1 MSSNTRQ
8 QILHRC
14 YEAIQTQGFEL
25 LRTDK
30 EIIRLKITKGAF
42 YHYFPNK
49 LELGYAVIDEI
60 LLPNYSKKWETL
72 LSIKTNIGNTIV
84 NLLEHEKN
92 QVTEKSI
99 KKGDILYNLMV
110 EMSHIDE
117 VFREKLENVHD
128 MQVTMLQRAILT
140 GRASGEFKNTMDA
153 RSLAMNI
160 IGGLIGCYSI
170 AKVRNSKDVFT
181 AMISTLQKQVRE
193 SLVMEFSNE
202 NSLINRSGNSK
213 VDLAFNDKVA
223 FIDSDSNNT
232 LTEENINTKSMIDI
246 GCGDGRLSRE
256 IKRSFPEC
264 TVTGIDYSKRAIN
277 LAMAM
282 NQDMPEIN
290 FIAQDII
297 NERINQK
304 HDVAILMEVYE
315 HIPLDQTNE
324 FLIGV

>member
-8 QILHRC
+8 LILQRC
-14 YEAIQTQGFEL
+14 FEAIQNQGFEL

-60 LLPNYSKKWETL
+60 LLPQYSKKWETL

-84 NLLEHEKN
+84 NLLENEKN

-99 KKGDILYNLMV
+99 KRGDILYNLMV
-110 EMSHIDE
+110 EMSHIDD

-193 SLVMEFSNE
+193 SLVMDASPNE
-202 NSLINRSGNSK
+202 NSLVNRSGNSK

-223 FIDSDSNNT
+223 FIDSDSNNNSH
-232 LTEENINTKSMIDI
+232 TEEAAQSLAAKIELKPAKSANN
-246 GCGDGRLSRE
+246 STSASSPTE
-256 IKRSFPEC
+256 IKTEETPRLKPAVAPTWIDPTSPDYKQPKPFPALDLE
-264 TVTGIDYSKRAIN
+264 TKKDPTPSRTRFSWFSK
-277 LAMAM
+277 
-282 NQDMPEIN
+282 
-290 FIAQDII
+290 
-297 NERINQK
+297 K
-304 HDVAILMEVYE
+304 K
-315 HIPLDQTNE
+315 
-324 FLIGV
+324 

>member
-8 QILHRC
+8 LILQRC
-14 YEAIQTQGFEL
+14 YEAIQAQGFEL

-60 LLPNYSKKWETL
+60 LLPQYSKKWESL
-72 LSIKTNIGNTIV
+72 LTIKNNIGNAIL
-84 NLLEHEKN
+84 NLLENEKH
-92 QVTEKSI
+92 QITEKSI
-99 KKGDILYNLMV
+99 KRGDILFNLMI

-117 VFREKLENVHD
+117 VFREKLEIVHD

-140 GRASGEFKNTMDA
+140 GRASGEFRNTMDA

-181 AMISTLQKQVRE
+181 SMITTLQKHVRE
-193 SLVMEFSNE
+193 SLVMDSSDN
-202 NSLINRSGNSK
+202 NAIINRSGNSK

-223 FIDSDSNNT
+223 FIDSDSKNNAT
-232 LTEENINTKSMIDI
+232 TENQQYKN
-246 GCGDGRLSRE
+246 
-256 IKRSFPEC
+256 PE
-264 TVTGIDYSKRAIN
+264 TSQAIN
-277 LAMAM
+277 PKQVASPNG
-282 NQDMPEIN
+282 NQVITDEKPKVE
-290 FIAQDII
+290 IAQPTWVDPTSP
-297 NERINQK
+297 NYKQPK
-304 HDVAILMEVYE
+304 PFPA
-315 HIPLDQTNE
+315 LDLDSKKDPTPSRTR
-324 FLIGV
+324 FSWFSKKK

>member
-8 QILHRC
+8 LILQRC
-14 YEAIQTQGFEL
+14 FEAIQNQGFEL

-60 LLPNYSKKWETL
+60 LLPHYSKKWETL

-99 KKGDILYNLMV
+99 KRGDILYNLMV

-193 SLVMEFSNE
+193 SLVMDSSTE
-202 NSLINRSGNSK
+202 NPLLNRSGNSK

-223 FIDSDSNNT
+223 YIDTDSNKQTFSDENETASSSATATTVAPKPAKSVNT
-232 LTEENINTKSMIDI
+232 ISSTPSPNETKTQESPKLKPAVAPTWIDPTSP
-246 GCGDGRLSRE
+246 DYKQPKPFPALDLETKKDPTPSRT
-256 IKRSFPEC
+256 RFSWF
-264 TVTGIDYSKRAIN
+264 SK
-277 LAMAM
+277 
-282 NQDMPEIN
+282 
-290 FIAQDII
+290 
-297 NERINQK
+297 K
-304 HDVAILMEVYE
+304 K
-315 HIPLDQTNE
+315 
-324 FLIGV
+324 

>member
-1 MSSNTRQ
+1 
-8 QILHRC
+8 
-14 YEAIQTQGFEL
+14 
-25 LRTDK
+25 
-30 EIIRLKITKGAF
+30 
-42 YHYFPNK
+42 
-49 LELGYAVIDEI
+49 
-60 LLPNYSKKWETL
+60 
-72 LSIKTNIGNTIV
+72 
-84 NLLEHEKN
+84 
-92 QVTEKSI
+92 
-99 KKGDILYNLMV
+99 MV

>member
-8 QILHRC
+8 LILQRC
-14 YEAIQTQGFEL
+14 FEAIQNQGFEL

-60 LLPNYSKKWETL
+60 LLPQYSKKWETL

-84 NLLEHEKN
+84 NLLENEKN

-99 KKGDILYNLMV
+99 KRGDILYNLMV
-110 EMSHIDE
+110 EMSHIDD

-193 SLVMEFSNE
+193 SLVMDASPNE
-202 NSLINRSGNSK
+202 NSLVNRSGNSK

-223 FIDSDSNNT
+223 FIDSDSNNNSH
-232 LTEENINTKSMIDI
+232 TEEAAQSLAAKIELKPAKSANN
-246 GCGDGRLSRE
+246 SSSASSPTE
-256 IKRSFPEC
+256 IKTEETPRLKPAVAPTWIDPTSPDYKQPKPFPALDLE
-264 TVTGIDYSKRAIN
+264 TKKDPTPSRTRFSWFSK
-277 LAMAM
+277 
-282 NQDMPEIN
+282 
-290 FIAQDII
+290 
-297 NERINQK
+297 K
-304 HDVAILMEVYE
+304 K
-315 HIPLDQTNE
+315 
-324 FLIGV
+324 

>member
-8 QILHRC
+8 LILQRC
-14 YEAIQTQGFEL
+14 FEAIQNQGFEL

-60 LLPNYSKKWETL
+60 LLPQYSKKWETL

-84 NLLEHEKN
+84 NLLENEKN

-99 KKGDILYNLMV
+99 KRGDILYNLMV
-110 EMSHIDE
+110 EMSHIDD

-193 SLVMEFSNE
+193 SLVMDASTSE
-202 NSLINRSGNSK
+202 NSLVNRSGNSK

-223 FIDSDSNNT
+223 FIDSDSNNQT
-232 LTEENINTKSMIDI
+232 FSEENQTASSSVTATTIAPKPAKSANNSSSASSPTEIKTEETPKLKPAVAPTWIDPTSPDYKQPKPFPALDLETKKDPTP
-246 GCGDGRLSRE
+246 SRT
-256 IKRSFPEC
+256 RFSWFP
-264 TVTGIDYSKRAIN
+264 K
-277 LAMAM
+277 
-282 NQDMPEIN
+282 
-290 FIAQDII
+290 
-297 NERINQK
+297 K
-304 HDVAILMEVYE
+304 K
-315 HIPLDQTNE
+315 
-324 FLIGV
+324 

>member
-223 FIDSDSNNT
+223 FIDSESNKQTFSDENETASSSATATTVAPKPAKSVNT
-232 LTEENINTKSMIDI
+232 ISSTPSPNETKTQESPKLKPAVAPTWIDPTSP
-246 GCGDGRLSRE
+246 DYKQPKPFPALDLETKKDPTPSRT
-256 IKRSFPEC
+256 RFSWF
-264 TVTGIDYSKRAIN
+264 SK
-277 LAMAM
+277 
-282 NQDMPEIN
+282 
-290 FIAQDII
+290 
-297 NERINQK
+297 K
-304 HDVAILMEVYE
+304 K
-315 HIPLDQTNE
+315 
-324 FLIGV
+324 

>member
-8 QILHRC
+8 LILQRC
-14 YEAIQTQGFEL
+14 FEAIQNQGFEL

-60 LLPNYSKKWETL
+60 LLPQYSKKWETL

-84 NLLEHEKN
+84 NLLENEKN

-99 KKGDILYNLMV
+99 KRGDILYNLMV
-110 EMSHIDE
+110 EMSHIDD

-193 SLVMEFSNE
+193 SLVMDASTSE
-202 NSLINRSGNSK
+202 NSLVNRSGNSK

-223 FIDSDSNNT
+223 FIDSDSNNNSH
-232 LTEENINTKSMIDI
+232 TEEAAQSQSLSAKIELKPAKSANTS
-246 GCGDGRLSRE
+246 SSTPSSTEE
-256 IKRSFPEC
+256 IKTEESPKLKPAVAPTWIDPTSPDYKQPKPFPALDLE
-264 TVTGIDYSKRAIN
+264 TKKDPTPSRTRFSWFSK
-277 LAMAM
+277 
-282 NQDMPEIN
+282 
-290 FIAQDII
+290 
-297 NERINQK
+297 K
-304 HDVAILMEVYE
+304 K
-315 HIPLDQTNE
+315 
-324 FLIGV
+324 

>member
-232 LTEENINTKSMIDI
+232 LTEENINTKSKVAPYNITQAAASNASSNKISATSSPETKTEEITKLKPTVAPTWIDPSSP
-246 GCGDGRLSRE
+246 DYKQPKPFPALDLDSKKDPTPSRT
-256 IKRSFPEC
+256 RFSWF
-264 TVTGIDYSKRAIN
+264 SK
-277 LAMAM
+277 
-282 NQDMPEIN
+282 
-290 FIAQDII
+290 
-297 NERINQK
+297 K
-304 HDVAILMEVYE
+304 K
-315 HIPLDQTNE
+315 
-324 FLIGV
+324 